1 MSNNI
6 LEQIVAKRIKSVDI
20 ARSKISLKNLSKK
33 CQHLPETISLYKKIR
48 NSSQTALIAEMK
60 RSSPSAGVLD
70 SQLDPSE
77 RTEIY
82 CKAGASAIS
91 VLTEQDYFKGSINDL
106 KIASKIAHTY
116 NIPVLRK
123 DFIIDEYQIYEA
135 RASGADAILL
145 IIGILDEESYQFFY
159 NLSHD
164 LQMDVLVEVFD
175 DSELEKALK
184 LSPKLIGVNNRNL
197 KTLETNLSVF
207 ENLSK
212 KIPSSILKVAESG
225 MKSIEDIKKM
235 SDIGAD
241 AVLVGEALMKSDS
254 TFEMISKITKKH
266 D

>member
-6 LEQIVAKRIKSVDI
+6 LEKIVAKRIKSVDI
-20 ARSKISLKNLSKK
+20 ARSKVPLKNLSEK
-33 CQHLPETISLYKKIR
+33 CQNLPETISLYKKIS
-48 NSSQTALIAEMK
+48 NSSETALIAEMK

-77 RTEIY
+77 RTETY

-91 VLTEQDYFKGSINDL
+91 VLTEQDYFNGSINDL
-106 KIASKIAHTY
+106 KIASKIAHSY

-145 IIGILDEESYQFFY
+145 IIGILDEKSYQFFY
-159 NLSHD
+159 NLSHA